1 MTDDQKIKCRNC
13 EHLKSYAPNNGGIR
27 YRFFCNHKN
36 QRYIH
41 EYFAAHKISKMPAFI
56 CFGGGLY
63 GDEPTIKRSPAW
75 CPLKNKEVK
84 Q

>member
-1 MTDDQKIKCRNC
+1 MSNKIKCRNC
-13 EHLKSYAPNNGGIR
+13 EYLKSDFPRNGGTR
-27 YRFFCNHKN
+27 YKFICNHKN

-41 EYFAAHKISKMPAFI
+41 EYFTAHKMIKTPAFI

-75 CPLKNKEVK
+75 CPLKKESEE
-84 Q
+84 